1 MAFICNVALALT
13 LLLIWLTTVRALI
26 PGAPVLPA
34 RYIVYAGP
42 FIAAAPLCIL
52 GYESIRKMHDEQYVM
67 PLFWLAAVLGLE
79 GYAVFGSRDPS
90 LGLTLAYRGINF
102 LQPPVAILLAIG
114 LHEIYERWRLRKTA
128 KASVAIIMLL
138 TLSLN
143 VFGVYAAI
151 HLQERYMGYF
161 WLYRVQE
168 YEAARWVKTVLS
180 DKTVA
185 CDVKI
190 AYILKCYFNLRV
202 DEFQGLKY
210 LNGESGQPRILFTY
224 DRMIKMDM
232 LYMAATASTCRVG
245 GLRKP

>member
-1 MAFICNVALALT
+1 
-13 LLLIWLTTVRALI
+13 
-26 PGAPVLPA
+26 
-34 RYIVYAGP
+34 
-42 FIAAAPLCIL
+42 
-52 GYESIRKMHDEQYVM
+52 M

-90 LGLTLAYRGINF
+90 LSLTLTYRGINF
-102 LQPPVAILLAIG
+102 LLPPVAILLAIG
-114 LHEIYERWRLRKTA
+114 LHELYERWRIRKIA
-128 KASVAIIMLL
+128 KASIAIVMLL

-143 VFGVYAAI
+143 VFGVYATI

-168 YEAARWVKTVLS
+168 YRAARWVKTVLS
-180 DKTVA
+180 DGTVA

-202 DEFQGLKY
+202 DEFQGLRY

-224 DRMIKMDM
+224 DQMSKNGYVI
-232 LYMAATASTCRVG
+232 YG
-245 GLRKP
+245 GYSVDLPGRWVDKTLTLNHYTRTE